1 MLLFR
6 LLLTNIETEEERPAD
21 DDQEQLRQATIHQA
35 KGLEFK
41 VVFVIMLC
49 DGMFPSN
56 RSLDSVEGEEEE
68 RRLFYVAI
76 TRAKDELYLSYP
88 MIRTVAAGSSEDMM
102 QQPSRFL
109 GELPAEL
116 IDEWNL
122 QSFDPYAE

>member
-1 MLLFR
+1 
-6 LLLTNIETEEERPAD
+6 
-21 DDQEQLRQATIHQA
+21 
-35 KGLEFK
+35 
-41 VVFVIMLC
+41 MLC

-56 RSLDSVEGEEEE
+56 RSMDSIEGEEEE

-88 MIRTVAAGSSEDMM
+88 MIRTVAAGSSEDIM

-109 GELPAEL
+109 GELPVEL

-122 QSFDPYAE
+122 QSFDPYGA